1 MGFECF
7 GYVGGSPLIAS
18 NQSLEWVNERLGLV
32 CLQLEIAG
40 LISSQASA
48 TMSRLSVEA
57 PVPQLFVRRIE
68 MVVSSGLGLLSA
80 FLKSQSLQ
88 RGRLGHISVLNVMV
102 CAAGVLFWRWS
113 GTLEGVHPQVLRR
126 RGARR

>member
-32 CLQLEIAG
+32 CLQLGIAG
-40 LISSQASA
+40 LISSQARA

-57 PVPQLFVRRIE
+57 PVPQLVVRRIE

-80 FLKSQSLQ
+80 F
-88 RGRLGHISVLNVMV
+88 
-102 CAAGVLFWRWS
+102 F
-113 GTLEGVHPQVLRR
+113 
-126 RGARR
+126 

>member
-1 MGFECF
+1 MGFTCF
-7 GYVGGSPLIAS
+7 GYAAACPLIAS

-32 CLQLEIAG
+32 CLQLGIAG

-57 PVPQLFVRRIE
+57 PVPQLVVRRIE
-68 MVVSSGLGLLSA
+68 MVVSSGLGLL
-80 FLKSQSLQ
+80 FFFKSQSLQ

-113 GTLEGVHPQVLRR
+113 GALEGVHPQVIRR
-126 RGARR
+126 